1 MSTPVGAAPERS
13 GVMNWASGL
22 SSLPMICKVPLVI
35 RSLRLVTRPPSET
48 KPMRIVLR
56 SARVRP

>member
-1 MSTPVGAAPERS
+1 MGAAPERS